1 MLNYYPNLLFLTV
14 LFKIK
19 DKGKIMKAVREATH
33 HVQVIINRINN
44 QVLIKNQAA
53 KDSGIRDS
61 KH

>member
-1 MLNYYPNLLFLTV
+1 MLNNYPNLLFLTV

-19 DKGKIMKAVREATH
+19 DKGRIMKAVREATH

-44 QVLIKNQAA
+44 QFLIKNQEA